1 MQVDEIEGVRLGG
14 EAQVKREE
22 VIRWGGE
29 AGVKR
34 AEVVRLGGEAEVEV
48 DLVLAQMAT
57 DRKSHSRTL

>member
-1 MQVDEIEGVRLGG
+1 MVR
-14 EAQVKREE
+14 
-22 VIRWGGE
+22 WGE

-34 AEVVRLGGEAEVEV
+34 AEVVREAEDKRAEVIRLGGEAEVEV